1 MTARIYQ
8 RPQSAMTSGRALTD
22 RWILEYDPA
31 EAKRPDPLT
40 GWAGSGDTRQQLQLK
55 FGSCE
60 AAKAYAERNAIEYA
74 IVPTPTRTLKIQAYA
89 DNFR

>member
-8 RPQSAMTSGRALTD
+8 RPKSAMSSGRALTD

-40 GWAGSGDTRQQLQLK
+40 GWAGSGDTKQQLTLR
-55 FGSCE
+55 FPSCE
-60 AAKAYAERNAIEYA
+60 AAKAYAEKNGIEA
-74 IVPTPTRTLKIQAYA
+74 HIVPTPTKTLKIQAYA